1 MRAIGIVLAGGNS
14 KRMKELS
21 NKRAISAMPIAGS
34 YRSIDFALSNMSN
47 SNIKKVVV
55 FTQYNSRS
63 LNEHL
68 SSSKWWDFG
77 RKQGGLYVFTPTI
90 TAENSD
96 WYRGTADALYQNLN
110 FLNSC
115 HEPYVVIAAGNCVY
129 KLDYNKVLEYHIEK
143 KADITVVCK
152 RLNEGEDATRF
163 GIVDINEDN
172 IQFALVC
179 DNKGDYDEIVTDVS
193 LYFVEN
199 YQSNNMNNVHIA
211 QSNELILL
219 PKKST
224 VKNVLVGKLDLNRMP
239 FDILLVNDKTYTIVL
254 NISLVKNDNKIVTN
268 ELPVGMI
275 KVLKNSNNGFISG
288 DIQFIAQ
295 YRKVDFNKSKSV
307 LTITSFPRTIEYDTF
322 ELNILK

>member
-1 MRAIGIVLAGGNS
+1 
-14 KRMKELS
+14 MK
-21 NKRAISAMPIAGS
+21 
-34 YRSIDFALSNMSN
+34 
-47 SNIKKVVV
+47 
-55 FTQYNSRS
+55 
-63 LNEHL
+63 
-68 SSSKWWDFG
+68 
-77 RKQGGLYVFTPTI
+77 
-90 TAENSD
+90 
-96 WYRGTADALYQNLN
+96 
-110 FLNSC
+110 
-115 HEPYVVIAAGNCVY
+115 
-129 KLDYNKVLEYHIEK
+129 K
-143 KADITVVCK
+143 KAKKMGGEKNKFDRISQWMGFVGCILSIIITVFSLYSIIKPLRHNVNIAVPK
-152 RLNEGEDATRF
+152 
-163 GIVDINEDN
+163 VDINEDN

>member
-1 MRAIGIVLAGGNS
+1 
-14 KRMKELS
+14 MK
-21 NKRAISAMPIAGS
+21 
-34 YRSIDFALSNMSN
+34 
-47 SNIKKVVV
+47 
-55 FTQYNSRS
+55 
-63 LNEHL
+63 
-68 SSSKWWDFG
+68 
-77 RKQGGLYVFTPTI
+77 
-90 TAENSD
+90 
-96 WYRGTADALYQNLN
+96 
-110 FLNSC
+110 
-115 HEPYVVIAAGNCVY
+115 
-129 KLDYNKVLEYHIEK
+129 K
-143 KADITVVCK
+143 KAKKMGGEKNKFDRISQWMGFVGCILSIIITVFSLYSIIKPLRHNVNIAVPK
-152 RLNEGEDATRF
+152 
-163 GIVDINEDN
+163 VDINEDN

-322 ELNILK
+322 KLSILK

>member
-1 MRAIGIVLAGGNS
+1 
-14 KRMKELS
+14 MK
-21 NKRAISAMPIAGS
+21 
-34 YRSIDFALSNMSN
+34 
-47 SNIKKVVV
+47 
-55 FTQYNSRS
+55 
-63 LNEHL
+63 
-68 SSSKWWDFG
+68 
-77 RKQGGLYVFTPTI
+77 
-90 TAENSD
+90 
-96 WYRGTADALYQNLN
+96 
-110 FLNSC
+110 
-115 HEPYVVIAAGNCVY
+115 
-129 KLDYNKVLEYHIEK
+129 K
-143 KADITVVCK
+143 KAKKMGGEKNKFDRISQWMGFVGCILSIIITVFSLYSIIKPLRHNVNIAVPK
-152 RLNEGEDATRF
+152 
-163 GIVDINEDN
+163 VDINEDN

-288 DIQFIAQ
+288 DIQFITQ

-322 ELNILK
+322 ELSIVK

>member
-1 MRAIGIVLAGGNS
+1 
-14 KRMKELS
+14 MK
-21 NKRAISAMPIAGS
+21 
-34 YRSIDFALSNMSN
+34 
-47 SNIKKVVV
+47 
-55 FTQYNSRS
+55 
-63 LNEHL
+63 
-68 SSSKWWDFG
+68 
-77 RKQGGLYVFTPTI
+77 
-90 TAENSD
+90 
-96 WYRGTADALYQNLN
+96 
-110 FLNSC
+110 
-115 HEPYVVIAAGNCVY
+115 
-129 KLDYNKVLEYHIEK
+129 K
-143 KADITVVCK
+143 KAKKMGGEKNKFDRISQWMGFVGCILSIIITVFSLYSIIKPLRHNVNIAVPK
-152 RLNEGEDATRF
+152 
-163 GIVDINEDN
+163 VDINEDN

-322 ELNILK
+322 ELSILK

>member
-1 MRAIGIVLAGGNS
+1 
-14 KRMKELS
+14 MK
-21 NKRAISAMPIAGS
+21 
-34 YRSIDFALSNMSN
+34 
-47 SNIKKVVV
+47 
-55 FTQYNSRS
+55 
-63 LNEHL
+63 
-68 SSSKWWDFG
+68 
-77 RKQGGLYVFTPTI
+77 
-90 TAENSD
+90 
-96 WYRGTADALYQNLN
+96 
-110 FLNSC
+110 
-115 HEPYVVIAAGNCVY
+115 
-129 KLDYNKVLEYHIEK
+129 K
-143 KADITVVCK
+143 KAKKMGGEKNKFDRISQWMGFVGCILSIIITVFSLYSIIKPLRHNVNIAVPK
-152 RLNEGEDATRF
+152 
-163 GIVDINEDN
+163 VDINEDN

-288 DIQFIAQ
+288 DIQFITQ

-322 ELNILK
+322 ELSILK

>member
-1 MRAIGIVLAGGNS
+1 
-14 KRMKELS
+14 MK
-21 NKRAISAMPIAGS
+21 
-34 YRSIDFALSNMSN
+34 
-47 SNIKKVVV
+47 
-55 FTQYNSRS
+55 
-63 LNEHL
+63 
-68 SSSKWWDFG
+68 
-77 RKQGGLYVFTPTI
+77 
-90 TAENSD
+90 
-96 WYRGTADALYQNLN
+96 
-110 FLNSC
+110 
-115 HEPYVVIAAGNCVY
+115 
-129 KLDYNKVLEYHIEK
+129 K
-143 KADITVVCK
+143 KAKKMGGEKNKFDRISQWMGFVGCILSIIITVFSLYSIIKPLRHNVNIAVPK
-152 RLNEGEDATRF
+152 
-163 GIVDINEDN
+163 VDINEDN

-288 DIQFIAQ
+288 DIQFITQ

-307 LTITSFPRTIEYDTF
+307 LTITSFPRT
-322 ELNILK
+322 